1 MEIFEMATA
10 GNRMRRL
17 AIAIGLAGALGACSP
32 SEEASAPKAPPPSVT
47 VAAAVSQDVRQSA
60 EFVGQIAAVD
70 NVNLISRV
78 SGFLDSKKVP
88 DGATVK
94 SGDLLFTIERA
105 PYEAAL
111 ASAKAEAARAEAEA
125 ALKAADLERD
135 KDLFDKGHVSKAK
148 YQATLA
154 AKEQAEAAVDAAKAA
169 VTQAN
174 LNLSYTDIHAP
185 FDGQLGKTNFSVGD
199 VVGPTSGPIA
209 RLVRTAPMYVS
220 FSISEKDYLDA
231 VRSTGGSPENL
242 KESGKQPDIHILLP
256 NGQRYKEDGKIVFID
271 NSVDPATG
279 TIAIRGQFPN
289 ADRLLVAG
297 TFVTVVIEAGESAK
311 EIVIPQSAV
320 QRDQSG
326 PFVLA
331 VGSQENVEQRH
342 VELGEQIDTKF
353 VVKSG
358 LQVGERVI
366 TEGLQKVRPGV
377 SVNAV
382 LADDKSE

>member
-1 MEIFEMATA
+1 MATA